1 MPLTVNTQQLATFP
15 CALLLVLHSLCGAE
29 PPAPPDTITS
39 SEELHAAVDSL
50 RIETIAW
57 RTIDWK
63 YSILEGLKASQEENK
78 PLIFWCHI
86 DLPADDKRC

>member
-1 MPLTVNTQQLATFP
+1 MPLTLNTKQLATFP

-29 PPAPPDTITS
+29 PPAPPDTITP

-57 RTIDWK
+57 RTIDWN
-63 YSILEGLKASQEENK
+63 YSLS
-78 PLIFWCHI
+78 LIHI
-86 DLPADDKRC
+86 